1 MHRLLHMIQEKR
13 VPSFKQRK
21 EKTMM
26 SSVLTKPPPL
36 CWMEFDLQV
45 KKLNIN

>member
-1 MHRLLHMIQEKR
+1 
-13 VPSFKQRK
+13 
-21 EKTMM
+21 MM

-45 KKLNIN
+45 KKQYKLGYFFWSFHVIIFDPLIV